1 MNPAKR
7 RQSAL
12 NDMDIGRLNVD
23 KLFEI
28 VSKNVGERAAT
39 ILKDNGV
46 NGQGLLQLN
55 DQEAKKRSFPS

>member
-1 MNPAKR
+1 
-7 RQSAL
+7 
-12 NDMDIGRLNVD
+12 MDIGRLNVD